1 MAKNLRWYGVI
12 WRFKKM
18 HVNRKYKDRL
28 FRFLFKEKKDL
39 LDLYNAVNGSN
50 YDNPEALEI
59 VTMEDVIFLKM
70 KNDLSFMVANR
81 LNLYEHQSTYS
92 PNMPLRGLIYLAR
105 QYEGFIAKE
114 QENLYGSKL
123 VKIPTPAFVIFYN
136 GTKEQQDQMKL
147 YLSDAFADG
156 RGSGCLEC
164 RAQML
169 NINRG
174 HNQELMEKC
183 RRLWEYSEFI
193 AEVNDNL
200 FKGYSLKRAITAAM
214 NSCIERGVLED
225 ILLKNKAEVM
235 DMLLTEYDEK
245 KHMKAI
251 RKEGYED
258 GLEKGIEQGIEQ
270 GIVQGIE
277 QGIEKGIEQKLETQ
291 IRKKLAKGKSVEV
304 IAEELEEDPE
314 TVKGILLKLVES
326 DVRK

>member
-1 MAKNLRWYGVI
+1 MAKNLRWYSVI
-12 WRFKKM
+12 GRFKKLR
-18 HVNRKYKDRL
+18 VNRKYKDRL
-28 FRFLFKEKKDL
+28 FRFLFRNKKDL

-70 KNDLSFMVANR
+70 KNDLSFMVADR

-105 QYEGFIAKE
+105 QYEGLIAKE
-114 QENLYGSKL
+114 QENIYGSRL
-123 VKIPTPAFVIFYN
+123 IVIPTPEFVIFYN
-136 GTKEQQDQMKL
+136 GTKEQPDQMNL
-147 YLSDAFADG
+147 YLSDAFTEG

-164 RAQML
+164 TAQML

-183 RRLWEYSEFI
+183 RRLWEYAEFI

-200 FKGYSLKRAITAAM
+200 SKGYSLKRAINTAI
-214 NSCIERGVLED
+214 NSCIERDVLGD
-225 ILLKNKAEVM
+225 VLLKNKAEVM

-258 GLEKGIEQGIEQ
+258 GLEAGRIEGLELGRIQGRAQ
-270 GIVQGIE
+270 GAEG
-277 QGIEKGIEQKLETQ
+277 KLEEL
-291 IRKKLAKGKSVEV
+291 ICKKLAKGKSVEV

-314 TVKGILLKLVES
+314 TIKEILRRIQNE
-326 DVRK
+326 

>member
-105 QYEGFIAKE
+105 QYEGIIAKE

-136 GTKEQQDQMKL
+136 GTKEQPDKMKL

-200 FKGYSLKRAITAAM
+200 SKGYYLKRAITVAM

-270 GIVQGIE
+270 GIE
-277 QGIEKGIEQKLETQ
+277 KGIEKGIEQKLETQ

-314 TVKGILLKLVES
+314 KVKGILLKLAES

>member
-156 RGSGCLEC
+156 RGSGRLEC

-200 FKGYSLKRAITAAM
+200 SKGYSLKRAITVAM

-258 GLEKGIEQGIEQ
+258 GLEEGMQK
-270 GIVQGIE
+270 GIE

-304 IAEELEEDPE
+304 IAEDLEEDPE

>member
-12 WRFKKM
+12 WRFKKL

-50 YDNPEALEI
+50 YDEPEELEI

-70 KNDLSFMVANR
+70 KNDLSFMVADR

-105 QYEGFIAKE
+105 QYEGIIAKS
-114 QENLYGSKL
+114 QENIYGSKL
-123 VKIPTPAFVIFYN
+123 VKIPTPEFVIFYN
-136 GTKEQQDQMKL
+136 GTWEQPDRMAL
-147 YLSDAFADG
+147 YLSDAFTEG

-164 RAQML
+164 TATMF

-200 FKGYSLKRAITAAM
+200 AKGYSLKRAVTTAM
-214 NSCIERGVLED
+214 SNCIERGVLAD
-225 ILLKNKAEVM
+225 ILLVNKAEVM
-235 DMLLTEYDEK
+235 GMLLTEYDEK

-258 GLEKGIEQGIEQ
+258 GLEEGIQKGIEKGIEQGL
-270 GIVQGIE
+270 E
-277 QGIEKGIEQKLETQ
+277 QGIEKGIEQKLEEL
-291 IRKKLAKGKSVEV
+291 ILKKITKGKNIDV
-304 IAEELEEDPE
+304 IAEELEEDLE
-314 TVKGILLKLVES
+314 TVRAIVKKFE
-326 DVRK
+326 DK

>member
-12 WRFKKM
+12 GRFKKL

-50 YDNPEALEI
+50 YDDPDELEI

-92 PNMPLRGLIYLAR
+92 PNMPLRGLFYLVR
-105 QYEGFIAKE
+105 QYEGIMAKT

-123 VKIPTPAFVIFYN
+123 VKIPTPEFVVFYN
-136 GTKEQQDQMKL
+136 GIKEQPDRMEL
-147 YLSDAFADG
+147 YLSDAFTEG

-164 RAQML
+164 QATML

-200 FKGYSLKRAITAAM
+200 AKGYNLTRAITTAM
-214 NSCIERGVLED
+214 SNCVERGVLSD
-225 ILLKNKAEVM
+225 VLLVNKAEVM
-235 DMLLTEYDEK
+235 GMLLTEYDEK

-258 GLEKGIEQGIEQ
+258 GLEEGMQK
-270 GIVQGIE
+270 
-277 QGIEKGIEQKLETQ
+277 GIEKGFERKLEEL
-291 IRKKLAKGKSVEV
+291 IFKKYAKGKSVET
-304 IAEELEEDPE
+304 IAEEVEEDLE
-314 TVKGILLKLVES
+314 TVKVILQKLS
-326 DVRK
+326 DSDKRK

>member
-1 MAKNLRWYGVI
+1 MAKNIRWYGVI
-12 WRFKKM
+12 GRFKKLR
-18 HVNRKYKDRL
+18 VNRKYKDRL
-28 FRFLFKEKKDL
+28 FRFLFKDKKDL

-50 YDNPEALEI
+50 YDEPEELEI

-70 KNDLSFMVANR
+70 KNDLSFMVADR

-105 QYEGFIAKE
+105 QYEGIIAKS
-114 QENLYGSKL
+114 QENIYGSKL
-123 VKIPTPAFVIFYN
+123 VKIPTPEFVIFYN
-136 GTKEQQDQMKL
+136 GTWEQPDRMAL
-147 YLSDAFADG
+147 YLSDAFTEG

-164 RAQML
+164 TATMF

-200 FKGYSLKRAITAAM
+200 AKGYSLKRAITTAM
-214 NSCIERGVLED
+214 SNCIERGVLAD
-225 ILLKNKAEVM
+225 ILLANKAEVM
-235 DMLLTEYDEK
+235 GMLLTEYDEK

-258 GLEKGIEQGIEQ
+258 GLEDGIQK
-270 GIVQGIE
+270 GIE
-277 QGIEKGIEQKLETQ
+277 QGIEKGLEQKLEEL
-291 IRKKLAKGKSVEV
+291 ILKKLAKGKSIDV
-304 IAEELEEDPE
+304 IAEELEEELE
-314 TVKGILLKLVES
+314 TVREIEKKFEE
-326 DVRK
+326 K